1 MIPKK
6 ALKNMLEEIRRA
18 SGLSLALFGPGGEIL
33 AFSEGET
40 KLFEELEK
48 ENLTS
53 DAFREYVRTAAEGEE
68 RETQKGN
75 VSFLKLGEG
84 GDSFIL
90 AGAGRGDVPTCL
102 RLSALSLSGAFLRQE
117 ESCDRGSFFRRL
129 ILGTLLPKEIPEQ
142 ARQLRLDSKARR
154 AVFLVKV
161 KEDSCDTVLDILRPL
176 YGEPAGGVLFKA
188 EPGAYVYVRTLR
200 EREDTD
206 WLEEIGRN
214 MIDVINTEGM
224 QDAYLSFGTPA
235 GDLSLLSHSYEEA
248 WTAMKAGRI
257 FFREKHVISYD
268 RLGIGRLIY
277 SLPMALCRQFLREV
291 FALADPKE
299 LDEEALTTIRQFFD
313 DSLNVA
319 ETARHLYIHR
329 NTLVYRLDKLQ
340 KSLGLNIRNFDD
352 AMMLRLGLMVY
363 EYVREK
369 EQEKEQEEEKERR
382 SDGRSDV

>member
-6 ALKNMLEEIRRA
+6 ALKHMLEEIRRA
-18 SGLSLALFGPGGEIL
+18 SGLSLALFEPRGEIL

-40 KLFEELEK
+40 KLFDELEK
-48 ENLTS
+48 EKLTS
-53 DAFREYVRTAAEGEE
+53 DACREYVRAMAEGEE
-68 RETQKGN
+68 REKQRGN
-75 VSFLKLGEG
+75 ISFLKLGEER
-84 GDSFIL
+84 GDSFVL
-90 AGAGRGDVPTCL
+90 AGAGQGDVPTCL
-102 RLSALSLSGAFLRQE
+102 RLSALSLGAFSRKE
-117 ESCDRGSFFRRL
+117 DSCDRGSFFRRL
-129 ILGTLLPKEIPEQ
+129 ILGMLLPKEIPEQ
-142 ARQLRLDSKARR
+142 ARQLRLDSGARR

-161 KEDSCDTVLDILRPL
+161 KEDSRDTVLDILRPL

-200 EREDTD
+200 DREDTD
-206 WLEEIGRN
+206 RLEEIGRN

-235 GDLSLLSHSYEEA
+235 EDLSLLSRSYEEA

-291 FALADPKE
+291 FALADPRE
-299 LDEEALTTIRQFFD
+299 LDEETLTTIRQFFD

-369 EQEKEQEEEKERR
+369 EQEEEKERR
-382 SDGRSDV
+382 SDGRSDVQYRQ

>member
-1 MIPKK
+1 
-6 ALKNMLEEIRRA
+6 MLEEIRRA
-18 SGLSLALFGPGGEIL
+18 SGLSLALFGPEGEIL

-48 ENLTS
+48 EKLTS
-53 DAFREYVRTAAEGEE
+53 DACREYVRAVEEGEE
-68 RETQKGN
+68 RETQKGS

-84 GDSFIL
+84 RDSFIL

-102 RLSALSLSGAFLRQE
+102 RLSALSLSGAFFRQE
-117 ESCDRGSFFRRL
+117 EPCDRGSFFRRL
-129 ILGTLLPKEIPEQ
+129 ILGMLLPKEISEQ
-142 ARQLRLDSKARR
+142 ARQLRLDSRARR

-161 KEDSCDTVLDILRPL
+161 KEDSRDMVLDILRPL

-200 EREDTD
+200 ERENTD
-206 WLEEIGRN
+206 RLEEIGRN

-235 GDLSLLSHSYEEA
+235 GDLSLLSRSYEEA

-257 FFREKHVISYD
+257 FFRERHVISYD

-291 FALADPKE
+291 FALADPRE

-369 EQEKEQEEEKERR
+369 EQEEEKERR